1 MKKSGQIPLLLKNVM
16 NNRWLQAA
24 PLMHETAKAS
34 YKADDPPEYAASES
48 SNINGLNTKAQAPS
62 WNSTVSL
69 GAGKWRYDMGR
80 NVPNVIMGLFVAVVL
95 GLAGCGGGGSGGGED
110 LSASYKGST
119 TQASVTAANA
129 KAVSVDAVQIV
140 QDVTNVGVLGKSVAD
155 VPTNP
160 AQMQSIARIIE
171 ESIASISS
179 KAVVAKTVAETVQGT
194 QSGYSG
200 SYSFS
205 ANGNESSGAISGSIA
220 FNAYKSDAYAPTIS
234 GTITF
239 SAVINTSTAEIVRF
253 TTTFSNV
260 TFVSGSGTNTL
271 NGSISI
277 SISGTTETLSISTV
291 RHDSVSNNTYWAK
304 DFNFVVT
311 GNSMTMSGTYYDHVY
326 GYVVVSTLTPL
337 GVSDYSSTPTSGSLL
352 FTGSNGTKARLTY
365 TYSGYILEVDATG
378 NNIFV
383 VVP

>member
-1 MKKSGQIPLLLKNVM
+1 
-16 NNRWLQAA
+16 
-24 PLMHETAKAS
+24 
-34 YKADDPPEYAASES
+34 
-48 SNINGLNTKAQAPS
+48 
-62 WNSTVSL
+62 
-69 GAGKWRYDMGR
+69 MGR
-80 NVPNVIMGLFVAVVL
+80 NVPNVMVGLFVVVVL
-95 GLAGCGGGGSGGGED
+95 GLAGCGGGGSGGED
-110 LSASYKGST
+110 LSSSYKGST
-119 TQASVTAANA
+119 TQASVTAVNA
-129 KAVSVDAVQIV
+129 KAVSVDAVQVV
-140 QDVTNVGVLGKSVAD
+140 QDVTNVGVMGKSIAD
-155 VPTNP
+155 VPTNSP
-160 AQMQSIARIIE
+160 QLQAFARIIE
-171 ESIASISS
+171 ESITHISTKS
-179 KAVVAKTVAETVQGT
+179 VVAKTVAATVAQT
-194 QSGYSG
+194 VSGYSG

-205 ANGNESSGAISGSIA
+205 ANGNETSGAISGSIT
-220 FNAYKSDAYAPTIS
+220 FNAFKTDAYAPTIS

-239 SAVINTSTAEIVRF
+239 SAVIDASTYGIVSF
-253 TTTFSNV
+253 TTTFSNI
-260 TFVSGSGTNTL
+260 TFVSESGTNTL

-291 RHDSVSNNTYWAK
+291 RHDSASNNTYWAK

-337 GVSDYSSTPTSGSLL
+337 AVSDYSSTPTSGSLL